1 MMKKINYL
9 YIVLIVWLCITGVV
23 FAQESPNDATASE
36 SANESANESASA
48 TDSEWYLDKK
58 ISGFEF
64 KGLDTIIK
72 TDMNNVLSE
81 YKGEP
86 FTLEVL
92 SEIQGVLYELDY
104 FEEIVPEA
112 QRGFSDELILVF
124 TVKEKATV
132 SKITF
137 TGNKVVGR
145 SALRSLMA
153 IRKGDIYNDFKAN
166 NELAVIRNKYFEQ
179 GYPEVFVS
187 YNIRPAD
194 NGKNQVILEFVIKE
208 SGRIVI
214 SDISFQGN
222 EVLRKNKLKR
232 TLVSKRKSI
241 ANKGTFSEKVL
252 EADKSRIRDEY
263 FKRGYIDAKVFDII
277 IEKNED
283 PKKAGGTLVSLT
295 YIIQEGEFFTFD
307 EITFEGNTIYTSEV
321 LRKLFPLKK
330 GKKMDMTRFQ
340 RGYDRMRLKYA
351 DKGFIFN
358 AFDYEE
364 VRDTEVGSMAFVIT
378 IQELGQSHIENI
390 IIDGNVKTK
399 DYVIARVLGIEE
411 GDVFS
416 ASALNYA
423 RLNLM
428 GLRYFNSVIPDSRPG
443 SAPGLID
450 LIFNLEEN
458 LSRDIQFGATFG
470 GSSEFPLSLFMTLN
484 QNNLG
489 GRGLRLGFQGTGSP
503 YEQSLSTSFTDPKF
517 LQTPFSFNTNVSFSH
532 QQVNNVPQDILSPLY
547 DADES
552 SVNYDDY
559 TGHFVFGSNKKYNGI
574 DYKAGDP
581 FPGKPSSGEIST
593 YNLVKDSNYYGTSL
607 NSVYNNSLMT
617 YDNYRVSLSVGTG
630 YTYYS
635 PLGRLGTNVNI
646 GPVFNYVYYDK
657 FIYRPADIQVRN
669 NLEQLRIYN
678 VLSWKGF
685 YDGRDLS
692 YRPTKGAY
700 VSQKFDMYG
709 GILFGESHF
718 IRSTSVAEG
727 HVPLLDWK
735 VFENWSWKIILSGQ
749 SVFTAV
755 LPQWYYPEGTTYAK
769 NGPSYVQRL
778 DLNGLYNSRGWPRV
792 RNGEATWN
800 NWLELRM
807 PVYETVVWWDQFGE
821 VARLW
826 RDLDDVGNTLDGTQY
841 QYTIGTGFRFV
852 MRQFPIRIYV
862 AKRFSFDEAGEVS
875 WQTGNLS
882 GSDAQAGS
890 GLDLIFTLGLD
901 FF

>member
-1 MMKKINYL
+1 MIKKINYL
-9 YIVLIVWLCITGVV
+9 YIVLILSLFISGV
-23 FAQESPNDATASE
+23 FAQESPDDATDTAST
-36 SANESANESASA
+36 S
-48 TDSEWYLDKK
+48 DGEWYLNKK

-64 KGLDTIIK
+64 KGLATIVK
-72 TDMNNVLSE
+72 VDMNNVLSE
-81 YKGEP
+81 YKGKA
-86 FTLEVL
+86 FTLEIL
-92 SEIQGVLYELDY
+92 DEIQGVLYELDY
-104 FEEIVPEA
+104 FDEIIPEA

-124 TVKEKATV
+124 TVKEKSTV
-132 SKITF
+132 SKIEF

-145 SALRSLMA
+145 SALRSLLS
-153 IRKGDIYNDFKAN
+153 IRKGDIYNDFKAS
-166 NELAVIRNKYFEQ
+166 NELATIRNKYFEQ
-179 GYPEVFVS
+179 GYPEVFVD
-187 YNIRPAD
+187 YKTRPAD
-194 NGKNQVILEFVIKE
+194 NGKNQIILEFIIKE
-208 SGRIVI
+208 SGRVVI
-214 SDISFQGN
+214 SKITFQGN

-241 ANKGTFSEKVL
+241 ANKGTFSEEIL

-263 FKRGYIDAKVFDII
+263 FKRGYIDAKVFDIL

-283 PKKAGGTLVSLT
+283 PKKEGGTLVSLT

-321 LRKLFPLKK
+321 LRTLFPLKQ

-351 DKGFIFN
+351 DQGFIFN
-358 AFDYEE
+358 AFDYKE
-364 VRDTEVGSMAFVIT
+364 VRDVEVNSMAFVIT

-390 IIDGNVKTK
+390 IVDGNVKTK
-399 DYVIARVLGIEE
+399 DYVIRRYLGIEE

-428 GLRYFNSVIPDSRPG
+428 GLQFFRSVIPDSRPG

-450 LIFNLEEN
+450 LIFNLEEDPT
-458 LSRDIQFGATFG
+458 RDIRFGATFG
-470 GSSEFPLSLFMTLN
+470 GTSEFPLSLFLSLR
-484 QNNLG
+484 QNNVA
-489 GRGLRLGFQGTGSP
+489 GRGLQLAFSGTGSP
-503 YEQSLSTSFTDPKF
+503 FEQGITTSFVDPRF
-517 LQTPFSFNTNVSFSH
+517 MQTPFSLNTSISFNH
-532 QQVNNVPQDILSPLY
+532 QQVNNVPQDIISPLY
-547 DADES
+547 DADDS
-552 SVNYDDY
+552 NINYDDY
-559 TGHFVFGSNKKYNGI
+559 TGHYVFGSNKTYNGT

-581 FPGKPSSGEIST
+581 FPGKPSSDDIST
-593 YNLVKDSNYYGTSL
+593 YNLIKDSRYYGSSL

-635 PLGRLGTNVNI
+635 PLGKLGTNVNI

-657 FIYRPADIQVRN
+657 AIYRPADLQVRN
-669 NLEQLRIYN
+669 NLEQLRVYN

-692 YRPTKGAY
+692 YRPTKGGY

-718 IRSTSVAEG
+718 IRSTSVLEG

-735 VFENWSWKIILSGQ
+735 VFESWSWKIILSGQ
-749 SVFTAV
+749 SVFTAL
-755 LPQWYYPEGTTYAK
+755 LPQWYYPEGTSYAL
-769 NGPSYVQRL
+769 NGPSFVQKL

-792 RNGEATWN
+792 RNGESTWN

-807 PVYETVVWWDQFGE
+807 PVYESVVWWDQFGE

-826 RDLDDVGNTLDGTQY
+826 TDLDDVGKKFDSTQY
-841 QYTIGTGFRFV
+841 QFTVGTGFRFV
-852 MRQFPIRIYV
+852 MQQFPIRIYV
-862 AKRFSFDEAGEVS
+862 AKRFSFDEEGKAS
-875 WQTGNLS
+875 WQTGNLAGS
-882 GSDAQAGS
+882 GAEVGS